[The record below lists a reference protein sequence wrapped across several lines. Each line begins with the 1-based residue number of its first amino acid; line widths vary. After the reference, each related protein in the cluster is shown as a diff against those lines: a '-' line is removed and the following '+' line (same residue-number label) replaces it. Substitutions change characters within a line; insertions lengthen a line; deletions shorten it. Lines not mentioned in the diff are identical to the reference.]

1 MKIIKSMLLLC
12 CLLAF
17 IGCAHAPDTAVPASS
32 DALSGLAEHASEL
45 LAAEYPPGHTMLSL
59 TSRPSGDFTQALE
72 TSLRGRG
79 FSLAAEDTPGGLAVN
94 VVMEPVAEGELW
106 YLHLKSGDGFSVGQV
121 YTLTLEGFVPV
132 GAMTRTERF
141 FTMEENGVSLPEA
154 PRTPA
159 PSEAPSSHLEDW
171 RIEPG
176 PLQSQL
182 TKWCSR
188 ENYQLVWKAEN
199 DYVMESSAIF
209 RDDFVGA
216 AQRLFARMHQAG
228 HGLRVR
234 IYPENRVLEVME
246 D

>member
-1 MKIIKSMLLLC
+1 MKLINAMLLC

-17 IGCAHAPDTAVPASS
+17 IGCAHTPGAAVSESS
-32 DALSGLAEHASEL
+32 GALGGLAENAAGM
-45 LAAEYPPGHTMLSL
+45 LAAEYPPGHTVLSL
-59 TSRPSGDFTQALE
+59 TSRPAGEFSQALE

-79 FSLAAEDTPGGLAVN
+79 FSLAGADTAGVLAVS

-106 YLHLKSGDGFSVGQV
+106 YLYVKAGDGFSVGQV
-121 YTLTLEGFVPV
+121 YTLTPQGFAPV

-141 FTMEENGVSLPEA
+141 VTMEGNSDSGSQVPRHVESGESLS
-154 PRTPA
+154 TK
-159 PSEAPSSHLEDW
+159 LEDW

-176 PLQSQL
+176 PLQPQL

-188 ENYQLVWKAEN
+188 EKYQLVWKAEN
-199 DYVMESSAIF
+199 DYVMESAAIF

-216 AQRLFARMHQAG
+216 AQRLFTRMHQAG

>member
-1 MKIIKSMLLLC
+1 MRIIKSMLLC

-17 IGCAHAPDTAVPASS
+17 IGCAHTPDTAVPSSS
-32 DALSGLAEHASEL
+32 DALGGLAEHAAGL
-45 LAAEYPPGHTMLSL
+45 LAAEYPPGHTILTL
-59 TSRPSGDFTQALE
+59 TSRPSGEFTLALE

-79 FSLAAEDTPGGLAVN
+79 FSLASADTAGVLAVN

-106 YLHLKSGDGFSVGQV
+106 YLHLKAGDGFSVGQV
-121 YTLTLEGFVPV
+121 YTLTAQGFTPV

-141 FTMEENGVSLPEA
+141 FAMEGDPTSLPNASRPAA
-154 PRTPA
+154 PA
-159 PSEAPSSHLEDW
+159 VAPSSHLEDW

-176 PLQSQL
+176 PLQPQL